1 MHLRTCNK
9 ILAPKRLDVFV
20 LTTDCHRLNKL
31 RRMDRKYVKDLTAIN
46 SILALYLACWYCTTL
61 IMPLKSGE
69 IMIYQGELVYHY
81 YRRKQS

>member
-46 SILALYLACWYCTTL
+46 SILALYLAC
-61 IMPLKSGE
+61 
-69 IMIYQGELVYHY
+69 
-81 YRRKQS
+81 